1 MVASSAE
8 GAVVVL
14 GTDEAD
20 LRATACAVRE
30 AMPSCCALC
39 VLHDDRDGLTR
50 GGVELQLERVPAWEG
65 CFRLVGASGED
76 AAIVSTD
83 PTQGLARCLGL
94 APVLC
99 VVGVARETCLG
110 EDANGAR
117 TTRAARRAAVAGV
130 PTVAVSVPTRSNDA
144 PLQPATNALVSV
156 LRRVAS
162 IIDTDV
168 PSNCPRSHFPFPT
181 TGRWSAVG
189 TDQFPVDAALASQL
203 FARDAGDFAADDC
216 WSLGGSG
223 VLSHVSDGTARLD
236 LTPAERRK
244 VLQDAFREGDVFLS
258 VSVPPRWEGSEFASA
273 RPGVHWRQQSVTQCP
288 GSGGSNSP
296 GGRVSSS
303 SDLWGRTLP
312 AQSLGDARA
321 SEANARFVP
330 QLATDA
336 LIEKSSSVSSATA
349 TLPRG
354 FTVGP
359 GTVVADDSAKGDVD
373 IVMGNKVAVCATQTW
388 PHAHAFSLLDAVA
401 AESLRQDPS
410 TGLPLW
416 LCE

>member
-30 AMPSCCALC
+30 AMPSCRALC

-94 APVLC
+94 APVLW

-130 PTVAVSVPTRSNDA
+130 PTVAVSIPTRSNDA
-144 PLQPATNALVSV
+144 PLRPATNALVSV

-258 VSVPPRWEGSEFASA
+258 VSVPPRWEGALFASA
-273 RPGVHWRQQSVTQCP
+273 RPGVHWRQQSVTAN
-288 GSGGSNSP
+288 GSGGEP

-336 LIEKSSSVSSATA
+336 LIEKSSPVSSATA

-401 AESLRQDPS
+401 AESLREDPT

>member
-30 AMPSCCALC
+30 AMPSCRALC

-189 TDQFPVDAALASQL
+189 TDQFQVDAALASQL
-203 FARDAGDFAADDC
+203 FTRDAGDFAADDC

-236 LTPAERRK
+236 LTPVERRK
-244 VLQDAFREGDVFLS
+244 VLQDAFR
-258 VSVPPRWEGSEFASA
+258 
-273 RPGVHWRQQSVTQCP
+273 
-288 GSGGSNSP
+288 
-296 GGRVSSS
+296 
-303 SDLWGRTLP
+303 
-312 AQSLGDARA
+312 
-321 SEANARFVP
+321 
-330 QLATDA
+330 
-336 LIEKSSSVSSATA
+336 
-349 TLPRG
+349 
-354 FTVGP
+354 
-359 GTVVADDSAKGDVD
+359 
-373 IVMGNKVAVCATQTW
+373 
-388 PHAHAFSLLDAVA
+388 
-401 AESLRQDPS
+401 
-410 TGLPLW
+410 
-416 LCE
+416 

>member
-1 MVASSAE
+1 
-8 GAVVVL
+8 
-14 GTDEAD
+14 
-20 LRATACAVRE
+20 
-30 AMPSCCALC
+30 
-39 VLHDDRDGLTR
+39 
-50 GGVELQLERVPAWEG
+50 
-65 CFRLVGASGED
+65 
-76 AAIVSTD
+76 
-83 PTQGLARCLGL
+83 
-94 APVLC
+94 
-99 VVGVARETCLG
+99 
-110 EDANGAR
+110 
-117 TTRAARRAAVAGV
+117 
-130 PTVAVSVPTRSNDA
+130 
-144 PLQPATNALVSV
+144 
-156 LRRVAS
+156 
-162 IIDTDV
+162 
-168 PSNCPRSHFPFPT
+168 
-181 TGRWSAVG
+181 VG

-273 RPGVHWRQQSVTQCP
+273 RPGVHWRQQSVTAN
-288 GSGGSNSP
+288 GSGGEP

-336 LIEKSSSVSSATA
+336 LIEKGSSVSSATA

-359 GTVVADDSAKGDVD
+359 GTVIADDSAKGDVD

-401 AESLRQDPS
+401 AESLRQDPI